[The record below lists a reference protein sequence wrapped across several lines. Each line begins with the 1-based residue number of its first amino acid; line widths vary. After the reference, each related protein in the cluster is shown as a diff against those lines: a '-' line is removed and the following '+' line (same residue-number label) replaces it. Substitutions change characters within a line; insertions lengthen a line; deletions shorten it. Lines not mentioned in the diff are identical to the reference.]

1 MGRIVIVGYR
11 PKPGKRDALRR
22 LILDHVA
29 ILRSQGLVTDRIP
42 ITMEAQDGT
51 IVEVFE
57 WKSKA
62 AIESAHTNPVVLEM
76 WSEYSEVC
84 DYIPVSDVPEGAQLF
99 SEFAPIED
107 VRFKLG
113 LDGDSVKKTKRP
125 RKKANGKTAKKKSRA
140 AAQPGR

>member
-11 PKPGKRDALRR
+11 PKPGKRVALRR

-51 IVEVFE
+51 VVEVFE

-76 WSEYSEVC
+76 WSEYGEVC
-84 DYIPVSDVPEGAQLF
+84 DYIPVSDVPEASELF
-99 SEFAPIED
+99 SEFTPIDGVKFE
-107 VRFKLG
+107 LA
-113 LDGDSVKKTKRP
+113 LDGRGVKRTKKPVKKAKR
-125 RKKANGKTAKKKSRA
+125 KTAD
-140 AAQPGR
+140 

>member
-11 PKPGKRDALRR
+11 PKTGKRDALRR

-62 AIESAHTNPVVLEM
+62 AIESAHTNPAVLKM
-76 WSEYSEVC
+76 WSEYGEVC

-99 SEFAPIED
+99 SEFAPIEG
-107 VRFKLG
+107 VRLELG
-113 LDGDSVKKTKRP
+113 LGGGRVKRTTRP
-125 RKKANGKTAKKKSRA
+125 RKNANGTTAKRKSRA